1 MTYVN
6 EVLLRAMKGAQG
18 LVRHLRS
25 ERGQDT
31 LEWAMLGGVV
41 AIAIL
46 GAFVILGGAVNDLLT
61 GISACVDFDGIT
73 PCLPGGIF

>member
-1 MTYVN
+1 MT
-6 EVLLRAMKGAQG
+6 GAQA

-46 GAFVILGGAVNDLLT
+46 GAYLILGGAINALL
-61 GISACVDFDGIT
+61 GGVSACVDFDGVT